1 MKPKSRTPSIIVILL
16 IIVSITPGIG
26 LVKYILNNYSSGV
39 TLNNNS
45 VGYTKTVKSTPSS
58 YLQPTKSL
66 LDYQVIIGS
75 DLFRPLGEQKTVM
88 VASPPKQVIQIEKP
102 QAPPEPLYKLAFTG
116 IVNLGSEYIALVED
130 SSKNDAYFLRKGDKL
145 KDYVVESITDGSVI
159 LSNGNSKITSLVGSV
174 AYYNSKGWLSTYEP
188 RNNQVVALSSSESK
202 AEEPV
207 SVNKNSTGLSLIE
220 QMKARR
226 KKELE

>member
-16 IIVSITPGIG
+16 IIVSIVPGIKLG
-26 LVKYILNNYSSGV
+26 KYILNNNSSDV
-39 TLNNNS
+39 TINNNS
-45 VGYTKTVKSTPSS
+45 VGNTKTAKSTPSS

-66 LDYQVIIGS
+66 LDYQVIIGN
-75 DLFRPLGEQKTVM
+75 DLFSPLGGQKTIV
-88 VASPPKQVIQIEKP
+88 VASPPKQAIQIEKP

-116 IVNLGSEYIALVED
+116 IVNLGSEYTALVED

-159 LSNGNSKITSLVGSV
+159 LSNGNSRFTYPVGSV
-174 AYYNSKGWLSTYEP
+174 AYYNSKGWLSTSEP

-207 SVNKNSTGLSLIE
+207 SVNRDSAELSIIE
-220 QMKARR
+220 KMKARR

>member
-1 MKPKSRTPSIIVILL
+1 
-16 IIVSITPGIG
+16 
-26 LVKYILNNYSSGV
+26 
-39 TLNNNS
+39 
-45 VGYTKTVKSTPSS
+45 
-58 YLQPTKSL
+58 
-66 LDYQVIIGS
+66 
-75 DLFRPLGEQKTVM
+75 M